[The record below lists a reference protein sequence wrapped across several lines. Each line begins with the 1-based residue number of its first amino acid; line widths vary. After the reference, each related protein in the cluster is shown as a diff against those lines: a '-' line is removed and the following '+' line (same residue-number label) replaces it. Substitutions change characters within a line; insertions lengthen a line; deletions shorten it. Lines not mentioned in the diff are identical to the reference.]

1 MKYQLP
7 EPPQPPTAIAEA
19 AANDIYTC
27 YPTVANSTIIIESK
41 VRGEAKIM
49 NINGSVVMST
59 NISEGANEIEVRH
72 LAHGMYIIDINGIK
86 TKIIR

>member
-1 MKYQLP
+1 
-7 EPPQPPTAIAEA
+7 
-19 AANDIYTC
+19 
-27 YPTVANSTIIIESK
+27 
-41 VRGEAKIM
+41 M
-49 NINGSVVMST
+49 NINGYVVMST